1 LGSFVT
7 RASENIRLVSASNWD
22 TDSWNPRAPTVGT
35 VVAPHDGCAHWESDG
50 GFFRGCSATLVW

>member
-1 LGSFVT
+1 MT